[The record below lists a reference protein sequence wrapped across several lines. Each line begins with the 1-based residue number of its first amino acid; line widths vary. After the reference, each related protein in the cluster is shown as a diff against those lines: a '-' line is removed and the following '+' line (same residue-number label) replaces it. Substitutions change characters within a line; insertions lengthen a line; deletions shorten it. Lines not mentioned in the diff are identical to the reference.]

1 VTHCWIDTW
10 IFKKRKKKH
19 KVTHDIHLFIII
31 NDLNGIKKM
40 TKLNKTK
47 IKIYLNTKIT
57 LELIR
62 QNLEK
67 IWIKKV
73 VLSKI

>member
-1 VTHCWIDTW
+1 
-10 IFKKRKKKH
+10 
-19 KVTHDIHLFIII
+19 VTHDIHLFIII